1 MFSNSYLKSK
11 KKLKKAERFTA
22 FLPLSSFIISVS
34 CFKASMEVFSD
45 SFSLFVDAWV
55 KTKRLISFKELGL
68 NESYYNSSKSY

>member
-45 SFSLFVDAWV
+45 SFSLFVDALV

-68 NESYYNSSKSY
+68 NESYYNSSKS

>member
-1 MFSNSYLKSK
+1 MRVNQTYQILNCISTIIRVLLDRMFSNSYLKSK

-45 SFSLFVDAWV
+45 SFSLFVDA
-55 KTKRLISFKELGL
+55 
-68 NESYYNSSKSY
+68 

>member
-1 MFSNSYLKSK
+1 MGVNQTYQILNCISTIIRVLLERMFSNSYLKSK

-45 SFSLFVDAWV
+45 SFSLFVDA
-55 KTKRLISFKELGL
+55 
-68 NESYYNSSKSY
+68 